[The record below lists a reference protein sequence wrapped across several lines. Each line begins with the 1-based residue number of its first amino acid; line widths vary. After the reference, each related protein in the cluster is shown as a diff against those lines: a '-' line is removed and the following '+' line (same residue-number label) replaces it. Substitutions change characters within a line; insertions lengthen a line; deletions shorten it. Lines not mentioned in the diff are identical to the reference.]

1 MPNNCTGLIEICLI
15 QFTSIHSEVAMYS
28 MLLAGSH
35 ITLLSAMTETSLKFG
50 PEWLRALSHSGG
62 GGSGGPGLGSPP
74 VSPGALISKY
84 KMPEHR

>member
-1 MPNNCTGLIEICLI
+1 
-15 QFTSIHSEVAMYS
+15 MYPV
-28 MLLAGSH
+28 LLAGSH
-35 ITLLSAMTETSLKFG
+35 IALLSAMTETTLKFG
-50 PEWLRALSHSGG
+50 PEWLRALSHSGGG